1 MSLPPHNFNP
11 NDRKFRSC
19 CCHVK
24 TFTIIFGVLEIFA
37 ICFLLVAVLPD
48 VNTKVCSEMALPNA
62 TNAASRGETDI
73 FITVKQLSCDMNI
86 AWLIWAVCQI
96 FALNVMFYGMK
107 STRWKLFV
115 PHILF
120 RFLCTGLIIAII
132 VMALIEAIVLLQAE
146 DNENSGLYLAAVVVG
161 STAVLVV
168 WTYIFICEFRCCQ
181 FIKRSFETGFSISNT
196 RPIGP
201 STISLSEHN
210 RPHTAQASSGGV
222 PRSLPPLKHTYT
234 IGRPP
239 MYLAAQ
245 EKNDN

>member
-96 FALNVMFYGMK
+96 FALNVMFY
-107 STRWKLFV
+107 
-115 PHILF
+115 
-120 RFLCTGLIIAII
+120 

>member
-1 MSLPPHNFNP
+1 MSLPPHNFDP
-11 NDRKFRSC
+11 NDRKYRSC

-24 TFTIIFGVLEIFA
+24 SFTILFGVLEIFA

-48 VNTKVCSEMALPNA
+48 VNTKICSEISGANV
-62 TNAASRGETDI
+62 TDVDPANRTM
-73 FITVKQLSCDMNI
+73 FYTVKQLSCDMNI
-86 AWLIWAVCQI
+86 AWLVWAILQI

-115 PHILF
+115 PHIFF
-120 RFLCTGLIIAII
+120 RFLCTGLIIALI
-132 VMALIEAIVLLQAE
+132 VMALIGSIVQLQNDEAENGGLCLALTIGISFLVIVI
-146 DNENSGLYLAAVVVG
+146 
-161 STAVLVV
+161 

-201 STISLSEHN
+201 STISLSEN
-210 RPHTAQASSGGV
+210 QRQAQSGTGAS
-222 PRSLPPLKHTYT
+222 RALPPLKHTYT

-239 MYLAAQ
+239 MYLANGQ
-245 EKNDN
+245 EQKENEA